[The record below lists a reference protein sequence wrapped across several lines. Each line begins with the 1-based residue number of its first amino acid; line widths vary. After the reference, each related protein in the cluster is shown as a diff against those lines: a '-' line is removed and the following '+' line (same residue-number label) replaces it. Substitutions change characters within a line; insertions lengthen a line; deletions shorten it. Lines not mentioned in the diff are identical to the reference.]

1 MSIWETTFDDAF
13 WLTLSGAMFAFGGVC
28 LQAILKS
35 RCREFHCC
43 GLGCVR
49 DVAPV
54 GFEPD
59 LVRTWKN
66 TNTNNTN
73 NTINNNTANTSKNI
87 ISRII
92 KKNGKHIEA
101 CVYRLKETK
110 SNRQKK

>member
-54 GFEPD
+54 GLEPD
-59 LVRTWKN
+59 LELGRIQTPITPITPLGTATTSTSITSITTTPPPRVR
-66 TNTNNTN
+66 
-73 NTINNNTANTSKNI
+73 I
-87 ISRII
+87 
-92 KKNGKHIEA
+92 
-101 CVYRLKETK
+101 
-110 SNRQKK
+110 